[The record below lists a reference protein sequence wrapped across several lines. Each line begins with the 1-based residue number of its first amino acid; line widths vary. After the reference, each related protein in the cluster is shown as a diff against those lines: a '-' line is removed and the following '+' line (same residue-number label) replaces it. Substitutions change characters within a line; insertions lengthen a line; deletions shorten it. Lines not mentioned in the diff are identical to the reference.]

1 MGIIE
6 HAYAELERIGL
17 CRSRSHFSVEW
28 LGREQSY
35 YRSIN
40 ARRGVISCEAHAHL
54 ASQLKSRAE
63 SLRSSSRPETALMTA
78 VLLDLYNKCLEE
90 LLERVLLA
98 SLEVR
103 VDYCAYRFR

>member
-1 MGIIE
+1 MEIVE
-6 HAYAELERIGL
+6 HAYAELGRMGL
-17 CRSRSHFSVEW
+17 CTSRSHFSVEW

-35 YRSIN
+35 YRSII
-40 ARRGVISCEAHAHL
+40 ARRGIISCEAHAHL

-63 SLRSSSRPETALMTA
+63 SLRNSSRPETALMSA
-78 VLLDLYNKCLEE
+78 ALFALYEKCLEE

-103 VDYCAYRFR
+103 VDYCPYKFG